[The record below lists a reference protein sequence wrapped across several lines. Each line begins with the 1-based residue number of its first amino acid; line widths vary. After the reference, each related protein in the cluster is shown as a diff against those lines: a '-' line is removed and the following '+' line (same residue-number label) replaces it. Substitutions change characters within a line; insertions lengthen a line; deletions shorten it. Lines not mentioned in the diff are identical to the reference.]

1 MNKKIYKFN
10 IVTEYGYLISYN
22 REQIRNIKKV
32 RHWESNRD
40 DEVIGNSPAYMIF
53 ILITIV
59 KSIYILYILDSSYI
73 FRAKMMDSSYK

>member
-32 RHWESNRD
+32 RHWESNRH